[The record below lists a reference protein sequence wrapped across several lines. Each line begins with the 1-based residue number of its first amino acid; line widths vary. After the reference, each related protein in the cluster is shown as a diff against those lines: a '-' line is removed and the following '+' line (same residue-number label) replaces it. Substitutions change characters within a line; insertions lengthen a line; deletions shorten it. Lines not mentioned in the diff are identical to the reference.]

1 MITVPESEPHVRALR
16 ARYDAADVNGIPA
29 HVTVLFPFGDR
40 ADGLEELFARF
51 EPFDF
56 ALTRVER
63 WPTVLWL
70 APEPAERFVELTR
83 ALTER
88 YPEYPPYDRA
98 HDTVIPHL
106 SVAHRTQ
113 APPEVDGELR
123 RGLPIAA
130 RATHVVQLEEFAPD
144 RWRERR
150 RFQLGRPRPRFPLFS
165 IGEVDPI
172 KNRDEAM
179 REFGED

>member
-1 MITVPESEPHVRALR
+1 MRTALLIPVPEAEPVIGALR
-16 ARYDAADVNGIPA
+16 SRYDDADVNGIPA

-40 ADGLEELFARF
+40 EDGLQELFARF

-56 ALTRVER
+56 TLARVER

-83 ALTER
+83 AVAER
-88 YPEYPPYDRA
+88 YPEHPPYEGE

-113 APPEVDGELR
+113 APTTVDDELR
-123 RGLPIAA
+123 RHLPIAA
-130 RATHVVQLEEFAPD
+130 RATHVVQLEEYADD

-150 RFQLGRPRPRFPLFS
+150 RYTLGP
-165 IGEVDPI
+165 
-172 KNRDEAM
+172 
-179 REFGED
+179 

>member
-1 MITVPESEPHVRALR
+1 MRTALLIGVPEAEPVVGRLR
-16 ARYDAADVNGIPA
+16 ARYDDAGVNGVPA

-40 ADGLEELFARF
+40 EDGLEELFARF
-51 EPFDF
+51 KPFDF

-70 APEPAERFVELTR
+70 APEPAERFVELTT
-83 ALTER
+83 AVAER
-88 YPEYPPYDRA
+88 YPEHPPYEGE

-113 APPEVDGELR
+113 APTEVDEGLR
-123 RGLPIAA
+123 RALPIAS
-130 RATHVVQLEEFAPD
+130 RATQVLQLEEYAAD

-150 RFQLGRPRPRFPLFS
+150 RYRLGR
-165 IGEVDPI
+165 
-172 KNRDEAM
+172 
-179 REFGED
+179 